1 MSVNS
6 SVRALLAV
14 VCLSIASYAQ
24 ATTFDFSTVA
34 SLGAGVGYNPTA
46 YSSGGLSVTVSGL
59 NAGVLGQFSGQGSGS
74 GGNGLGVIGGGN
86 DLVDATDQLKFDF
99 SPNAEALLSSVI
111 FESFTPTANATLPA
125 HFNVYADGVLKVSNQ
140 LVGGINGTN
149 LFTVNF
155 AAGITGSVFT
165 FEGVDGTFR
174 LQKLS
179 VDSLSSGTNSVA
191 AVPEPATFGLLA
203 IGLAGLAGRK
213 LRRR

>member
-1 MSVNS
+1 MSTHS

-14 VCLSIASYAQ
+14 ACLSVATFAQ

-34 SLGAGVGYNPTA
+34 TLGPGIGYNPTA
-46 YSSGGLSVTVSGL
+46 FSSGGVSVTVSGL
-59 NAGVLGQFSGQGSGS
+59 NAGVLGKFSGQGTGV

-99 SPNAEALLSSVI
+99 TPNAQALLSSVI

-140 LVGGINGTN
+140 VVGGIDGTN

-179 VDSLSSGTNSVA
+179 VDALSSNTTSA